1 MSAALQ
7 TVPNPEQLNPGGCHP
22 VRVRHYSRLGDL
34 AILLKMR
41 VTSLVVMTAWAGY
54 YLGAR
59 RALIPAFSWKMI
71 CALLGIGLVSGGAA
85 ALNQVIEREA
95 DGQMRRT
102 QWRPIPG
109 KRMGVAE
116 AAAVGVACIFI
127 GAAYLAFTTN
137 VLTGA
142 LSVLTASAYV
152 GVYTPLKK
160 RSPLC
165 TTFGALP
172 GAMPPLLGWTA
183 ARGRIEWEA
192 LVLFAILFLW
202 QFPHFH
208 AIAWMYRDDY
218 RRAGI
223 RMLPVV
229 EEDGRS
235 TVREVLAYSMMLVPV
250 SLFPGYLHMVDQIYI
265 LGALIFGLGF
275 LFYSIRF
282 ARVLSR
288 IPAAESRKLARTLLR
303 ASVIYLPALFA
314 LMMIS
319 ARFTPVQ

>member
-1 MSAALQ
+1 MSAAAQ
-7 TVPNPEQLNPGGCHP
+7 TIPNPELQPKSPAVLK
-22 VRVRHYSRLGDL
+22 RYSRVGDY
-34 AILLKMR
+34 ATLLKMR
-41 VTSLVVMTAWAGY
+41 VTSLVVMTAWTGY

-59 RALIPAFSWKMI
+59 RGLIPEFSWQLL
-71 CALLGIGLVSGGAA
+71 CALLGIGIVSGGAA
-85 ALNQVIEREA
+85 ALNQVVEREA
-95 DGQMRRT
+95 DGRMRRT

-116 AAAVGVACIFI
+116 AAAIGMVCILG

-137 VLTGA
+137 VLTGV

-152 GVYTPLKK
+152 GVYTPLKR

-165 TTFGALP
+165 TTIGALP

-208 AIAWMYRDDY
+208 AIAWMYREDY

-235 TVREVLAYSMMLVPV
+235 TVREVLVYSMMLVPV
-250 SLFPGYLHMVDQIYI
+250 SLFPGYLHMVSKPYVI
-265 LGALIFGLGF
+265 GASIFGIGF
-275 LFYSIRF
+275 LVFAIRF
-282 ARVLSR
+282 ARILSGL
-288 IPAAESRKLARTLLR
+288 PSAESRRLARSLLR
-303 ASVIYLPALFA
+303 ASIFYLPALFA
-314 LMMIS
+314 LMMVS

>member
-1 MSAALQ
+1 MSAAIQ
-7 TVPNPEQLNPGGCHP
+7 TVPAREPIDPSTGAD
-22 VRVRHYSRLGDL
+22 RIRRYSRLGDF

-41 VTSLVVMTAWAGY
+41 VTALVVMTAWAGY

-59 RALIPAFSWKMI
+59 RALVPAFSWKML

-95 DGQMRRT
+95 DGHMRRT

-109 KRMGVAE
+109 KRMSVVE
-116 AAAVGVACIFI
+116 AAAVGIACIFG

-137 VLTGA
+137 SLTGI

-152 GVYTPLKK
+152 GIYTPLKK
-160 RSPLC
+160 YSPLC
-165 TTFGALP
+165 TTIGALP

-183 ARGRIEWEA
+183 SRGRVEWEA

-250 SLFPGYLHMVDQIYI
+250 SLFPGYLHMVGKTYI
-265 LGALIFGLGF
+265 IGAMVLSSAF
-275 LFYSIRF
+275 LLFAIRF
-282 ARVLSR
+282 ARVLSG
-288 IPAAESRKLARTLLR
+288 IPVAESRKLARGLLR
-303 ASVIYLPALFA
+303 ASVLYLPALFA
-314 LMMIS
+314 LMMLS
-319 ARFTPVQ
+319 AKFTPVQ

>member
-1 MSAALQ
+1 MSAAFQAL
-7 TVPNPEQLNPGGCHP
+7 PNQEQVNTGIRPESI
-22 VRVRHYSRLGDL
+22 RRYSRLGDF

-59 RALIPAFSWKMI
+59 RALAPTFSWKML

-102 QWRPIPG
+102 QRRPIPG
-109 KRMGVAE
+109 KRMGVVE
-116 AAAVGVACIFI
+116 AAAVGIACIFV

-137 VLTGA
+137 LLTGI

-160 RSPLC
+160 YSPLC
-165 TTFGALP
+165 TTIGALP

-183 ARGRIEWEA
+183 ARGRVEWEA

-250 SLFPGYLHMVDQIYI
+250 SLFPGYLHMVGKTYI
-265 LGALIFGLGF
+265 IGALVLSLAF
-275 LFYSIRF
+275 LLFSIRF
-282 ARVLSR
+282 SRVLSG
-288 IPAAESRKLARTLLR
+288 IAAADSRKLALGLLR
-303 ASVIYLPALFA
+303 ASVLYLPALFA

-319 ARFTPVQ
+319 ATFTPIQ

>member
-7 TVPNPEQLNPGGCHP
+7 PLPSPAEVKATPAAL
-22 VRVRHYSRLGDL
+22 RKYSRLGDY

-41 VTSLVVMTAWAGY
+41 VTTLVVMTAWTGY
-54 YLGAR
+54 FLGAQ
-59 RALIPAFSWKMI
+59 RAQIPTFSWKLL

-85 ALNQVIEREA
+85 AMNQVIEREA
-95 DGQMRRT
+95 DARMQRTRR
-102 QWRPIPG
+102 RPIPG
-109 KRMGVAE
+109 QRMGVVE
-116 AAAVGVACIFI
+116 ATAIGMVCILG
-127 GAAYLAFTTN
+127 GAAYLAVTTN
-137 VLTGA
+137 VLTGI

-152 GVYTPLKK
+152 GVYTPLKT
-160 RSPLC
+160 RSPIC
-165 TTFGALP
+165 TTIGALP

-183 ARGRIEWEA
+183 ARGRVEWEA

-208 AIAWMYRDDY
+208 AIAWLYREDY

-250 SLFPGYLHMVDQIYI
+250 SLFPGYLHMVTGAYVI
-265 LGALIFGLGF
+265 GALIFSLIF
-275 LFYSIRF
+275 LVFSVRF
-282 ARVLSR
+282 ARVLSGLT
-288 IPAAESRKLARTLLR
+288 AGESSRLARALLR
-303 ASVIYLPALFA
+303 ASVLYLPALFA
-314 LMMIS
+314 LMMINS
-319 ARFTPVQ
+319 RFTR

>member
-7 TVPNPEQLNPGGCHP
+7 TVPSPEQIHRRPEPL
-22 VRVRHYSRLGDL
+22 RVRSFSRLGDY

-41 VTSLVVMTAWAGY
+41 VTALVVMTAWAGY

-59 RALIPAFSWKMI
+59 RQLTPAFSWEMI

-95 DGQMRRT
+95 DAQMRRT

-116 AAAVGVACIFI
+116 AVTVGVLCILG
-127 GAAYLAFTTN
+127 GAAYLTITTN
-137 VLTGA
+137 VLTGV
-142 LSVLTASAYV
+142 LSALTASAYV
-152 GVYTPLKK
+152 GVYTPLKQY
-160 RSPLC
+160 SPLC

-183 ARGRIEWEA
+183 ARGRVEWEA

-208 AIAWMYRDDY
+208 AISWMYREDY

-223 RMLPVV
+223 RMLPVI

-250 SLFPGYLHMVDQIYI
+250 SLFPGYLHMVGKAYI
-265 LGALIFGLGF
+265 IGALILSLGF
-275 LFYSIRF
+275 LYYSIRF
-282 ARVLSR
+282 SRVLSGLT
-288 IPAAESRKLARTLLR
+288 AADSRQLARSLLR
-303 ASVIYLPALFA
+303 ASVLYLPALFV

>member
-1 MSAALQ
+1 MSAAVQ
-7 TVPNPEQLNPGGCHP
+7 PISPPEPLSISRQ
-22 VRVRHYSRLGDL
+22 RKFSRLGDY

-41 VTSLVVMTAWAGY
+41 VTSLVVMTAWTGY
-54 YLGAR
+54 YLGAH
-59 RALIPAFSWKMI
+59 RAHIALLSWKLV

-95 DGQMRRT
+95 DGRMRRT
-102 QWRPIPG
+102 QSRPLPG
-109 KRMGVAE
+109 HRMGVAE
-116 AAAVGVACIFI
+116 ALSVGVACILG
-127 GAAYLAFTTN
+127 GAAYLAVTTN
-137 VLTGA
+137 PLTGI
-142 LSVLTASAYV
+142 LSVLTASAYL
-152 GVYTPLKK
+152 GAYTPLKK
-160 RSPLC
+160 HSPLC
-165 TTFGALP
+165 TTIGALP

-208 AIAWMYRDDY
+208 AIAWMYREDY

-250 SLFPGYLHMVDQIYI
+250 SLFPGYLHMVGGIYI
-265 LGALIFGLGF
+265 VGALVLGLVF
-275 LFYSIRF
+275 LMFSIRF
-282 ARVLSR
+282 ARVISGL
-288 IPAAESRKLARTLLR
+288 PAAESRQLARALLR
-303 ASVIYLPALFA
+303 ASVLYLPALFA
-314 LMMIS
+314 LMMLN
-319 ARFTPVQ
+319 ARFTPGL

>member
-7 TVPNPEQLNPGGCHP
+7 PLPSPAEVKATSAALRKC
-22 VRVRHYSRLGDL
+22 SRLGDY

-41 VTSLVVMTAWAGY
+41 VTTLVVMTAWTGY
-54 YLGAR
+54 FLGAQ
-59 RALIPAFSWKMI
+59 RAQIPTFSWKLL

-85 ALNQVIEREA
+85 AMNQVIEREA
-95 DGQMRRT
+95 DGRMQRTRR
-102 QWRPIPG
+102 RPIPG
-109 KRMGVAE
+109 QRMGVVE
-116 AAAVGVACIFI
+116 ATAIGMLCILG
-127 GAAYLAFTTN
+127 GAAYLAVTTN
-137 VLTGA
+137 VLTGI

-152 GVYTPLKK
+152 GVYTPLKT
-160 RSPLC
+160 RSPIC
-165 TTFGALP
+165 TTIGAFP

-183 ARGRIEWEA
+183 VRGRVEWEA

-208 AIAWMYRDDY
+208 AIAWLYREDY

-250 SLFPGYLHMVDQIYI
+250 SLFPGYLHMVSGLYVIA
-265 LGALIFGLGF
+265 ALAFGLVF
-275 LFYSIRF
+275 LVFSVRF
-282 ARVLSR
+282 ARVLSG
-288 IPAAESRKLARTLLR
+288 IPAGESGRLARGLLR
-303 ASVIYLPALFA
+303 ASILYLPALFA
-314 LMMIS
+314 LMMINS
-319 ARFTPVQ
+319 RFTR